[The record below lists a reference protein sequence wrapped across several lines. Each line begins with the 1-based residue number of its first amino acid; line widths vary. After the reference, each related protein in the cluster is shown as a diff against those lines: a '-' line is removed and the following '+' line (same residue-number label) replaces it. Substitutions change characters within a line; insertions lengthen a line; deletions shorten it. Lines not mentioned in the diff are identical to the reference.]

1 MVPRFWNL
9 SSQFHY
15 LNISHNQI
23 YGEIPYIPLI
33 FSIFSTIDMSSNHF
47 KGPFLGLY
55 AQWAPH
61 IMLII
66 LVMNNFLTIGT
77 KRFGYRSEQNGVS
90 IVTIM
95 VFLVTLVLT
104 VLIYILTSECQK
116 GLRFLLKVYTFSWK
130 VIKKLNLLNSISRE
144 CYFLYVLRTRTY
156 T

>member
-1 MVPRFWNL
+1 
-9 SSQFHY
+9 
-15 LNISHNQI
+15 
-23 YGEIPYIPLI
+23 
-33 FSIFSTIDMSSNHF
+33 
-47 KGPFLGLY
+47 
-55 AQWAPH
+55 
-61 IMLII
+61 MLII